1 MSEMRVV
8 GVRVELP
15 ANQPILLLRETN
27 GDRYLPIWIGSVE
40 ATAIAL
46 EQQGVKPARPL
57 THDLLK
63 DVITALGRRL
73 EQVRITD
80 LQEGTF
86 YAELVFD
93 GGIKVSA
100 RPSDSVALALRIG
113 VPIHAEESVLTE
125 AGLVIPDE
133 QEDEVEKFR
142 EFLDSISP
150 EDFRGRPAQ
159 LIGRGRQRSAGGGG
173 HPPAAGPGDT
183 RFAQWY
189 RAGQGTRPDR
199 VNGPARR
206 VDRPAG
212 RAYRRLLTAGPV
224 CGPRWKELGGEPA
237 ARDARAG

>member
-63 DVITALGRRL
+63 DVIGALGRRL
-73 EQVRITD
+73 EQVRVTD
-80 LQEGTF
+80 LLEGTF
-86 YAELVFD
+86 YAELIFD
-93 GGIKVSA
+93 GGVTVSA
-100 RPSDSVALALRIG
+100 RPSDSIALALRTG
-113 VPIHAEESVLTE
+113 VPVHADESVLSE

-142 EFLDSISP
+142 EFLDSVSP
-150 EDFRGRPAQ
+150 EDFRGAQ
-159 LIGRGRQRSAGGGG
+159 
-173 HPPAAGPGDT
+173 PG
-183 RFAQWY
+183 
-189 RAGQGTRPDR
+189 
-199 VNGPARR
+199 
-206 VDRPAG
+206 
-212 RAYRRLLTAGPV
+212 
-224 CGPRWKELGGEPA
+224 
-237 ARDARAG
+237 